1 MGSNPTPLERDDVR
15 GSKLAELAWSE
26 PHEDCRLAPM
36 VDADHLANPPVD
48 DAHASEHGKNPREI
62 VGRWVGV
69 RDGRALR
76 VWSTPKRRRSI
87 ALRAAEN
94 R

>member
-1 MGSNPTPLERDDVR
+1 MGSIPAPLERDDVR
-15 GSKLAELAWSE
+15 SSKLAELTWSE
-26 PHEDCRLAPM
+26 PHQDCRLGPV
-36 VDADHLANPPVD
+36 VDADHLANPSVD
-48 DAHASEHGKNPREI
+48 DAYASEHGKNPREI

-76 VWSTPKRRRSI
+76 VWSTPKRMRSI
-87 ALRAAEN
+87 APGATEN